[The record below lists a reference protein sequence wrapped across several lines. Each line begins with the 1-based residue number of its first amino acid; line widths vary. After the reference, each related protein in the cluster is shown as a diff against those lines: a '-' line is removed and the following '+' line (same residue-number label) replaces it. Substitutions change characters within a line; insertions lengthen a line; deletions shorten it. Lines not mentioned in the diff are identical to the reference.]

1 MNLEINID
9 LYLNKLHSW
18 SENHC
23 DIKRSINRAANSG
36 VRYRNEHHSK
46 CTETPGIKVDKS
58 CDKADFIPFLE

>member
-23 DIKRSINRAANSG
+23 DIN
-36 VRYRNEHHSK
+36 V
-46 CTETPGIKVDKS
+46 
-58 CDKADFIPFLE
+58 LEK